1 MHLNLLPREL
11 MIPLASGEADE
22 QNIPTSQNVS
32 ICLTF
37 LGTQLNFGLV
47 QLIGRGPN
55 SSSHLNNQRPQSQG
69 LQQAGVFG
77 ADFRLKSKK

>member
-1 MHLNLLPREL
+1 

-37 LGTQLNFGLV
+37 H
-47 QLIGRGPN
+47 
-55 SSSHLNNQRPQSQG
+55 S
-69 LQQAGVFG
+69 LQ
-77 ADFRLKSKK
+77 LKSGSIHVEHLEL

>member
-1 MHLNLLPREL
+1 MPVSWALMTREL

-37 LGTQLNFGLV
+37 LGLQLNSGLV
-47 QLIGRGPN
+47 SSLLVISEKPPN
-55 SSSHLNNQRPQSQG
+55 G
-69 LQQAGVFG
+69 LA
-77 ADFRLKSKK
+77 KKQ

>member
-1 MHLNLLPREL
+1 

-37 LGTQLNFGLV
+37 LG
-47 QLIGRGPN
+47 
-55 SSSHLNNQRPQSQG
+55 
-69 LQQAGVFG
+69 LQ
-77 ADFRLKSKK
+77 LKSGSIHVEHLEL

>member
-1 MHLNLLPREL
+1 

-37 LGTQLNFGLV
+37 LGLQLNSGLI
-47 QLIGRGPN
+47 QNEDWEHRLFF
-55 SSSHLNNQRPQSQG
+55 SSARFKVWKLDRHEHEASRCHRWLSQI
-69 LQQAGVFG
+69 
-77 ADFRLKSKK
+77 R

>member
-1 MHLNLLPREL
+1 MLRQWVKRATCQNRTGDLLVTREL

-37 LGTQLNFGLV
+37 H
-47 QLIGRGPN
+47 
-55 SSSHLNNQRPQSQG
+55 S
-69 LQQAGVFG
+69 LQ
-77 ADFRLKSKK
+77 LKSGSIHVEHLEL